1 METKPKATKLTF
13 PQTCMVANFYDVACD
28 LSRASFEDVTRR
40 MLQG

>member
-1 METKPKATKLTF
+1 MPRKPKTPKLTF
-13 PQTCMVANFYDVACD
+13 PQACMVANFYDVACD